1 MRNHDDWPFIAV
13 VLLWLF
19 IIAIN
24 IAWIGT
30 LIWAIIYVVT
40 HIGGWIHG

>member
-1 MRNHDDWPFIAV
+1 MKSREDLGIGAFIALWAFI
-13 VLLWLF
+13 VL
-19 IIAIN
+19 IN

-40 HIGGWIHG
+40 HLGEWFG